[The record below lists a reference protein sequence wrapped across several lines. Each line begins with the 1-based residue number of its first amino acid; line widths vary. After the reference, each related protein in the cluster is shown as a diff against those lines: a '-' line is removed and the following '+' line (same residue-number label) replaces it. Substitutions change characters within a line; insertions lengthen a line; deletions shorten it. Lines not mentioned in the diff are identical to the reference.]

1 MHPFFPWVSVS
12 RAGYSI
18 KIFLTLS
25 KLAEVRV
32 MKKWLATGWLLLVLP
47 VTATAQQIPVKT
59 VPVATGNQF
68 MIFPSQNMSMGG
80 VSIALDDPLYDAFV
94 NPAKGISIQGV
105 RFTGTPSYYGVSMR
119 DDFLDDASSTRT
131 LPVGMLVRQG
141 TLFGGAVMAWQE
153 MTKQDNRP
161 CCFADFARPANTVIQ
176 ESSSTTRNNV
186 YAFAMGGAQLP
197 GTNLSVGVS
206 AFTADLNGL
215 EGVRLLYSDGNRVD
229 QDGKMSSF
237 RLGFLQQWDDGRSA
251 ELAVQ
256 RHRFKMDHEM
266 TQWVWDEER
275 GESVLQTRLE
285 QDETNGWAVLAGF
298 QQPLNSGWRLGV
310 RLVGDWKDH
319 PKIPNYDL
327 MQIPRDPG
335 NTSAYNIGVGLSRT
349 IGQTTWGF
357 DLIYEPIWSHTWA
370 DAAEDTP
377 IVPISPFEG
386 PTGDVIPA
394 GEMTVENF
402 FRFNNSIFRLG
413 VRQAGDR
420 LDFGL
425 GLNLHIIR
433 YQLDQE
439 NFVQQ
444 FKREL
449 DESWGEWTFSL
460 GLGYTF
466 TGFQLRYLSL
476 ITLGTGRPGIDF
488 GGARNAAFDQAA
500 LESSFVVAPAGPLA
514 LQDARVWTH
523 QLSILIPIAD

>member
-1 MHPFFPWVSVS
+1 MHGLFGAWVFVS
-12 RAGYSI
+12 RVGYSK
-18 KIFLTLS
+18 KIALTHF
-25 KLAEVRV
+25 KLAEVPV
-32 MKKWLATGWLLLVLP
+32 MKKWLAIGWLLLVLP
-47 VTATAQQIPVKT
+47 LTATAQQIPVKT

-80 VSIALDDPLYDAFV
+80 VSIALADPLYDAFV

-105 RFTGTPSYYGVSMR
+105 RFTGTPSYYGISMR

-153 MTKQDNRP
+153 MTKQDNTP
-161 CCFADFARPANTVIQ
+161 CCFPQNAWLSGPVRQ
-176 ESSSTTRNNV
+176 ERSSTTRNNV

-197 GTNLSVGVS
+197 GTNLSVGMS

-237 RLGFLQQWDDGRSA
+237 RLGLFQQWDDGRSA
-251 ELAVQ
+251 ELTVQ

-266 TQWVWDEER
+266 TQWVWDDIR
-275 GESVLQTRLE
+275 QESVLETRIE

-298 QQPLNSGWRLGV
+298 QQPLNNGWHLGA

-335 NTSAYNIGVGLSRT
+335 NTSAYNIGLGLART

-370 DAAEDTP
+370 DAVEDTP
-377 IVPISPFEG
+377 FEPIGGGDE
-386 PTGDVIPA
+386 TGFVPA

-420 LDFGL
+420 FDFGL
-425 GLNLHIIR
+425 GLDLHLYR
-433 YQLDQE
+433 YQLDQKD
-439 NFVQQ
+439 FVQR

-449 DESWGEWTFSL
+449 DESWGEWTLSL

-476 ITLGTGRPGIDF
+476 LTLGTGRPGIDF
-488 GGARNAAFDQAA
+488 GGARNVTADMAA

-523 QLSILIPIAD
+523 QLSLLIPIAD